1 MNQENVNK
9 PAKNESLSKEELK
22 SAVGGNRRNIK
33 VPGDIIVNKVRGK
46 SPPNSQH
53 PARKPTRA

>member
-1 MNQENVNK
+1 MNQENVKK

-33 VPGDIIVNKVRGK
+33 VPGNIIVDKVRGMN
-46 SPPNSQH
+46 PPGSRD
-53 PARKPTRA
+53 PARMPTRI

>member
-9 PAKNESLSKEELK
+9 PVKPESLSKEELK

-33 VPGDIIVNKVRGK
+33 VPGEITIDKVRGK
-46 SPPNSQH
+46 SPPAGTD
-53 PARKPTRA
+53 PARKPTRI